1 MTMGVPLRVDGDER
15 EDAAA
20 SIAAAIAAIYA
31 TAELALLQVLTGAV
45 RKALPL
51 GAVTMAGLS
60 QLRQR
65 VATIL
70 VAAEQ
75 RARQVV
81 TSAGVPWDYKPVIPV
96 SATTPPPAVPSPAET
111 PTPAG
116 GVPPEP
122 SGLPELAPA
131 PPSIPLASEP
141 ETPAD
146 LPPSPEIAA
155 ATGQQ
160 TGPSIQDTIKAL
172 STRVYRQLP
181 DLYQQA
187 IAQAIADTRG
197 GMPVNSLSL
206 SRIQPAQKALDEL
219 TDRSITGFT
228 DRTGKRWDLLGYVEM
243 ATRTA
248 VSNAYDNLQNAALLR
263 GGHDLI
269 YTLTHSTEGSCPLCI
284 PWLGKVLSLTGAST
298 GDVEISDVNGQQVR
312 VEVFGTLAEARA
324 AGLRHPNCR
333 CSWIPFV
340 NGADLA
346 AAAMFAEPIDLAEE
360 TYRVSEI
367 QRALERRVR
376 RAGKHVAT
384 AMTPAAR
391 RRAEADLAR
400 ARAASAAH
408 RQASGLRMTK
418 VGVHRREHPFDAH

>member
-1 MTMGVPLRVDGDER
+1 MGVPLRVDGDER

-31 TAELALLQVLTGAV
+31 TAELALLQVLTSAV

-65 VATIL
+65 VATVL

-75 RARQVV
+75 RARQVI
-81 TSAGVPWDYKPVIPV
+81 TSAGVPWDYQPVIPV
-96 SATTPPPAVPSPAET
+96 SATTPPPAVPLPAET
-111 PTPAG
+111 PTPG
-116 GVPPEP
+116 SGVPPEP
-122 SGLPELAPA
+122 SGLPDRGPA
-131 PPSIPLASEP
+131 PPSSPLASEP
-141 ETPAD
+141 KTPAD
-146 LPPSPEIAA
+146 LRPSPEIAA

-160 TGPSIQDTIKAL
+160 TAPSIQDTIEAL
-172 STRVYRQLP
+172 SARVYRQIP

-187 IAQAIADTRG
+187 IAEAIADTRG
-197 GMPVNSLSL
+197 GMPQNSLSL
-206 SRIQPAQKALDEL
+206 SRIQAAQKALDEL
-219 TDRSITGFT
+219 TDRGITGFT

-284 PWLGKVLSLTGAST
+284 PWLGKLLSLTGQSSGT
-298 GDVEISDVNGQQVR
+298 VTISDAGGQPVR
-312 VEVFGTLAEARA
+312 VDVSGTLAEARA
-324 AGLRHPNCR
+324 AGFRHPNCR

-346 AAAMFAEPIDLAEE
+346 QSSMFAEPIDLAEA
-360 TYRVSEI
+360 TYRASQV

-376 RAGKHVAT
+376 RAEQHAAT

-408 RQASGLRMTK
+408 RCASGLRMTK
-418 VGVHRREHPFDAH
+418 VGAHRREHPSDAH